1 MLFTTKS
8 SVVTNARGS
17 SPALSKSPHETL
29 SSSLYVREAV
39 CFGALDGPKKASPLN
54 TGKRARRCSCSMIAL
69 AGDDQPLMP
78 AMAAVTKAISITFII
93 MLPLGEVNDDV
104 VSQAR
109 T

>member
-1 MLFTTKS
+1 
-8 SVVTNARGS
+8 
-17 SPALSKSPHETL
+17 
-29 SSSLYVREAV
+29 
-39 CFGALDGPKKASPLN
+39 
-54 TGKRARRCSCSMIAL
+54 MIAL